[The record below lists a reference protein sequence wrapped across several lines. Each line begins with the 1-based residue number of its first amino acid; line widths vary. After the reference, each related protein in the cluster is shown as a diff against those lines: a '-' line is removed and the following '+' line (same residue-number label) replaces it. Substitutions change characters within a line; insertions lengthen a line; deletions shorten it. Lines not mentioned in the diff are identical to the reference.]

1 MKVVQNKNS
10 KLFPGRRNSG
20 IDRRRLENRRK
31 TYSMDYFSRGG
42 IERRKMKDR
51 RKQQLDR
58 RKSWVRVSQWS
69 SVYVDP
75 DSSPE
80 SS

>member
-1 MKVVQNKNS
+1 
-10 KLFPGRRNSG
+10 
-20 IDRRRLENRRK
+20 
-31 TYSMDYFSRGG
+31 MDYFSRGG

-51 RKQQLDR
+51 RKQRLDR